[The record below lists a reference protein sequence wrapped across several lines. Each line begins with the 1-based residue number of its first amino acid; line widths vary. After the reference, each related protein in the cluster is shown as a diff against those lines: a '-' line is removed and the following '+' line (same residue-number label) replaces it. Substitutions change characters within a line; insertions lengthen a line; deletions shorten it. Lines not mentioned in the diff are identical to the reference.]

1 MDKVVHF
8 EIPADDVER
17 ARKFYQEI
25 FGWDIQKV
33 PMPEMEYYIVTTV
46 ETDENRMPKET
57 GAINGGMMPR
67 QTKGEQ
73 PVIVINVPDLAG
85 YLDKIRAAGGTV
97 LVPTQQV
104 GDMGLYA
111 RIQDTEGN
119 VIGLWQ
125 DLR

>member
-1 MDKVVHF
+1 M
-8 EIPADDVER
+8 ER